1 MFVDHM
7 HQPWRTL
14 EAINFVII
22 GEDYQEYGLS
32 IPDVML
38 TDVIKQSVKKKTDS
52 RRVVKKKVT
61 LFADDNTISDDP
73 DAALEL
79 AKSISRTDAKEEEA
93 TKKVHDTHARIVT
106 ESAKKKSDDRSSR
119 SVAIQDI
126 TSTPKSTPA
135 TLKSKLKVP
144 QSLNPAEQEASDI
157 MQALKESKKSSKRQ
171 PSTEGSSEGTG
182 SIPKVPKES
191 TIISTTSSEGNG
203 AKPGVPDEDKDIT
216 EEKVILGWGDEEDET
231 DDVEK
236 DDKDGD
242 ADDEGDDHVSDTQDA
257 DDEDVKTESDEDD
270 IYKYKIRVRKDE
282 DEEIKDTEVEVSDKA
297 KEGAETTSEAK
308 DDTKKTEL
316 PPSSLSLSVSSGF
329 GDQFL
334 KLSSDSSLVEGSSI
348 HDSRNNKSSTY
359 TRNPIVQ
366 QTTTPI
372 PTPPITT
379 NAPTVTTIVSGSNT
393 LIDVQLRVA
402 KLEQDVFELKNVDH
416 SSEVLAILELHV
428 PAVVDSYL
436 DSKVGDII
444 EKPTPTT
451 EQESEKSPPKILKI
465 KKEQAEKQKTPKF
478 TIKSTNKATLEEY
491 DLKSALY
498 QSMHANK
505 SLNRNPANYKLYH
518 ALMEALIKDENAMDK
533 GVANTV
539 KDYKRKHDDDDD
551 DDDEGPS
558 ARLNQGSKTGKFA
571 SAQEPVEEPI
581 DEVVMDEA
589 GEDVPHDDDQPQD
602 TSDPKTRKMVS
613 ATKDPL
619 TFNDLMDTPID
630 FSKYGPIGHRT
641 VAAEYFFNN
650 YLEYLKTSDPKVS
663 KFSKHNVYS
672 TKAIIGVKS
681 VSVKKLHRYGHLEEI
696 VVKRSDQQLYKFKEG
711 DFVDLHLN
719 DIEDMLFLV
728 VQHKLFHLEGS
739 DIIDFIMSLRMFTRS
754 LILKRRV
761 QDLQLDV
768 ESYQK
773 KLNIIA
779 PQKTYPDIKCK
790 EPSTPSYDPTG
801 IVYEDLN

>member
-1 MFVDHM
+1 MLVDHM

-14 EAINFVII
+14 EAIKFVRI
-22 GEDYQEYGLS
+22 GEDYQEYGLP

-38 TDVIKQSVKKKTDS
+38 TDAIKQSVKKKTDS

-106 ESAKKKSDDRSSR
+106 ES
-119 SVAIQDI
+119 V
-126 TSTPKSTPA
+126 
-135 TLKSKLKVP
+135 L
-144 QSLNPAEQEASDI
+144 E
-157 MQALKESKKSSKRQ
+157 
-171 PSTEGSSEGTG
+171 
-182 SIPKVPKES
+182 
-191 TIISTTSSEGNG
+191 
-203 AKPGVPDEDKDIT
+203 
-216 EEKVILGWGDEEDET
+216 GDEEDET

-270 IYKYKIRVRKDE
+270 IYKYKIPKERA
-282 DEEIKDTEVEVSDKA
+282 EI
-297 KEGAETTSEAK
+297 TSEAK

-334 KLSSDSSLVEGSSI
+334 KLSSDSSLVGTVK
-348 HDSRNNKSSTY
+348 DSADTD
-359 TRNPIVQ
+359 V
-366 QTTTPI
+366 
-372 PTPPITT
+372 
-379 NAPTVTTIVSGSNT
+379 IVSGSNT

-416 SSEVLAILELHV
+416 SSEVLVVLELHV

-436 DSKVGDII
+436 DSKITK
-444 EKPTPTT
+444 KPTPTT
-451 EQESEKSPPKILKI
+451 EQESEKSPPEILKI

-505 SLNRNPANYKLYH
+505 SLNRNLANYKLYH
-518 ALMEALIKDENAMDK
+518 AIMEALIKDENAMDK

-558 ARLNQGSKTGKFA
+558 ARPNQGSKTGKFA
-571 SAQEPVEEPI
+571 SAQEPIEEPI
-581 DEVVMDEA
+581 AEVVMDEA

-602 TSDPKTRKMVS
+602 TSDPKTRKS
-613 ATKDPL
+613 P
-619 TFNDLMDTPID
+619 NP
-630 FSKYGPIGHRT
+630 
-641 VAAEYFFNN
+641 
-650 YLEYLKTSDPKVS
+650 
-663 KFSKHNVYS
+663 
-672 TKAIIGVKS
+672 
-681 VSVKKLHRYGHLEEI
+681 
-696 VVKRSDQQLYKFKEG
+696 
-711 DFVDLHLN
+711 
-719 DIEDMLFLV
+719 
-728 VQHKLFHLEGS
+728 
-739 DIIDFIMSLRMFTRS
+739 
-754 LILKRRV
+754 
-761 QDLQLDV
+761 
-768 ESYQK
+768 
-773 KLNIIA
+773 
-779 PQKTYPDIKCK
+779 
-790 EPSTPSYDPTG
+790 
-801 IVYEDLN
+801 

>member
-1 MFVDHM
+1 MLVDHM

-14 EAINFVII
+14 EAIKFVII
-22 GEDYQEYGLS
+22 GEDYQEYRLP

-38 TDVIKQSVKKKTDS
+38 TDAIKQSVKKKTNS

-61 LFADDNTISDDP
+61 LSADDNTISDDP

-106 ESAKKKSDDRSSR
+106 ESAPESAKKKSDDRSSR

-135 TLKSKLKVP
+135 TSKSKLKVS
-144 QSLNPAEQEASDI
+144 QSLNPAEQEALDI

-191 TIISTTSSEGNG
+191 TVISTTSSEGNG

-216 EEKVILGWGDEEDET
+216 EEKVILGLGDEEDET

-242 ADDEGDDHVSDTQDA
+242 ANDEGDDHVSDTQDA

-270 IYKYKIRVRKDE
+270 IYKYKIP
-282 DEEIKDTEVEVSDKA
+282 

-308 DDTKKTEL
+308 VDTKKTEL

-558 ARLNQGSKTGKFA
+558 ARPNQGSKTGKFA

-602 TSDPKTRKMVS
+602 T
-613 ATKDPL
+613 
-619 TFNDLMDTPID
+619 
-630 FSKYGPIGHRT
+630 
-641 VAAEYFFNN
+641 
-650 YLEYLKTSDPKVS
+650 
-663 KFSKHNVYS
+663 
-672 TKAIIGVKS
+672 
-681 VSVKKLHRYGHLEEI
+681 
-696 VVKRSDQQLYKFKEG
+696 
-711 DFVDLHLN
+711 
-719 DIEDMLFLV
+719 
-728 VQHKLFHLEGS
+728 
-739 DIIDFIMSLRMFTRS
+739 
-754 LILKRRV
+754 
-761 QDLQLDV
+761 
-768 ESYQK
+768 
-773 KLNIIA
+773 
-779 PQKTYPDIKCK
+779 
-790 EPSTPSYDPTG
+790 
-801 IVYEDLN
+801 